1 MLTAGIVAEYNPFHL
16 GHAYQLEQTRQA
28 GATHTVAV
36 MSGNFVQRGEPAI
49 ALKQARV
56 KMALANG
63 IDLVIE
69 LPLPW
74 ATANARSFASG
85 AVCLLNAL
93 GVVDMLSF
101 GSESGDVTLLKSAAE
116 AVDSKQMNS
125 EAIKAHLADG
135 ISFASAREAA
145 VRELFGGTVADILK
159 RPNDTLAVE
168 YIRAIKNLN
177 SAMKPYAVKR
187 FGAGHDQ
194 TGTDSF
200 FASAS
205 QIRKNLLN
213 GSEYVRFL
221 PKATAEILAKEIEAE
236 RAPADYTLLET
247 AVLCALR
254 MMTAEK
260 IALAPDIS
268 EGIENRIFEAARSA
282 VTLEQL
288 FSLAKTKRYAH
299 ARIRRIV
306 LHSFLGVDA
315 ADSEGLPP
323 YIRVLGLS
331 LKGRELLRTARK
343 SAALPI
349 IMKAADVFALDE
361 RAKRVFALECRAAD
375 IFALSLPKPLPCGLE
390 QKANVILNVE

>member
-16 GHAYQLEQTRQA
+16 GHAYQLEQTKLA

-56 KMALANG
+56 KMALANS

-74 ATANARSFASG
+74 ATANANTFALG
-85 AVCLLNAL
+85 AVSLLNAL
-93 GVVDMLSF
+93 GVIDMLSF
-101 GSESGDVTLLKSAAE
+101 GSESGDVTLLKSTAE
-116 AVDSKQMNS
+116 AVDSKQVNS

-159 RPNDTLAVE
+159 SPNDTLAVE

-177 SAMKPYAVKR
+177 SAMKPFAVKR
-187 FGAGHDQ
+187 FGAEHDQ
-194 TGTDSF
+194 TGTDSL

-205 QIRKNLLN
+205 QIRKNLLA
-213 GSEYVRFL
+213 GSEYEQYL
-221 PKATAEILAKEIEAE
+221 PKPSAEILAKEIEAE

-254 MMTAEK
+254 KMTAEQ
-260 IALAPDIS
+260 IAIAPDIS

-282 VTLEQL
+282 VNLEQL

-306 LHSFLGVDA
+306 LHSFLGVDS
-315 ADSEGLPP
+315 ADCERLPP

-343 SAALPI
+343 SAVLPI
-349 IMKAADVFALDE
+349 IMKAADIFALDE